1 MKKTVLQNYAR
12 LIARKGVNVQKGQ
25 DVVIRADLDQPEF
38 VKMVA
43 EECYKAGARLVSVD
57 WSYQPMTKV
66 TYRHCKTSVLSKV
79 EEWSLKKLEHRADT
93 LPAMIYL

>member
-43 EECYKAGARLVSVD
+43 EECYKAGARLVCRLVISAGD
-57 WSYQPMTKV
+57 KGDIP
-66 TYRHCKTSVLSKV
+66 
-79 EEWSLKKLEHRADT
+79 SLQDLRSFKG
-93 LPAMIYL
+93 

>member
-57 WSYQPMTKV
+57 WSY
-66 TYRHCKTSVLSKV
+66 
-79 EEWSLKKLEHRADT
+79 HRWQR
-93 LPAMIYL
+93 

>member
-12 LIARKGVNVQKGQ
+12 LIARKGVNVRKGQ

-57 WSYQPMTKV
+57 
-66 TYRHCKTSVLSKV
+66 
-79 EEWSLKKLEHRADT
+79 
-93 LPAMIYL
+93 

>member
-12 LIARKGVNVQKGQ
+12 LIARKGVNVRKGQ

-43 EECYKAGARLVSVD
+43 EECYKAASCLRRLV
-57 WSYQPMTKV
+57 
-66 TYRHCKTSVLSKV
+66 LS
-79 EEWSLKKLEHRADT
+79 ADDKGDISP
-93 LPAMIYL
+93 LQDIRSFRD

>member
-57 WSYQPMTKV
+57 WSYQPMT
-66 TYRHCKTSVLSKV
+66 
-79 EEWSLKKLEHRADT
+79 
-93 LPAMIYL
+93 